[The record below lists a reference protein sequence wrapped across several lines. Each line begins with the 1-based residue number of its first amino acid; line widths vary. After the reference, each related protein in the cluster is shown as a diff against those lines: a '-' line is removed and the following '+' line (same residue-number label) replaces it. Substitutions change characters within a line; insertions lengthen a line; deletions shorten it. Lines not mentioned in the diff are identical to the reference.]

1 MITEVTHILL
11 IDDDEDD
18 YILTRDLL
26 KEIPTRKFEIEWI
39 SSYDKGLTEILQDK
53 HDLYLIDYRL
63 GKRTGIDML
72 KSAIAEGCRK
82 PIIMLTGKGD
92 QEIDM
97 QAMRSGAADY
107 LVKGTID
114 SYTLEKSI
122 RYALERASN
131 MEALRMSEAKYRNI
145 FEKSR
150 DVIYITTREGEF
162 LDVNESAYRLF
173 GYTRNELLQMNAK
186 QLYTTQE
193 DRKKFEKEIRQKG
206 EVSDYEVELL
216 TKSGEK
222 LYCLLS
228 SSLQKRSSN
237 MPDTYQ
243 GIIHDITKR
252 KKAERQQVR
261 TEKLMVTGRI
271 ARSIAH
277 EVRNPL
283 TNVNLA
289 IEQLEN
295 EMDIH
300 ETGAKLYLDI
310 IKRNSERIN
319 VLITELLNSSKPSQ
333 LTFEKYSINKLI
345 DESLELAMDRIIL
358 KEIKVSKNYSPDVCE
373 LLVDRDKLKLAF
385 LNIIINAVEIMESEK
400 GMLQL
405 ETEIIDDKCLVRIV
419 DNGPGISQDKI
430 NQLFEP
436 FFTEKSNGMGL
447 GLTTAQ
453 NIIFSHGGSIDVES
467 TLGKGTCFILS
478 FNIN

>member
-1 MITEVTHILL
+1 MIGNVTRILL

-26 KEIPTRKFEIEWI
+26 KEIPTRKFEINWV
-39 SSYDKGLTEILQDK
+39 SSYDEGLKEILKDN

-63 GKRTGIDML
+63 GKRTGIDIL
-72 KSAIAEGCRK
+72 KASIKEGCRK

-92 QEIDM
+92 QQIDI

-107 LVKGTID
+107 LIKGTID
-114 SYTLEKSI
+114 SYTLEKAI
-122 RYALERASN
+122 RYALERTSN
-131 MEALRMSEAKYRNI
+131 MEALRMSENKYRNI

-150 DVIYITTREGEF
+150 DVIYITTRDGEF
-162 LDVNESAYRLF
+162 LDVNESAFRLF

-186 QLYTTQE
+186 QLYVHQD

-206 EVSDYEVELL
+206 EVSDYEVELK
-216 TKSGEK
+216 TKSGDTV
-222 LYCLLS
+222 YCLLS
-228 SSLQKRSSN
+228 SSLQKRSN
-237 MPDTYQ
+237 HTPETYQ

-289 IEQLEN
+289 LEQLEN
-295 EMDIH
+295 EMH
-300 ETGAKLYLDI
+300 TEESSSQLYLDI

-333 LTFEKYSINKLI
+333 LNFMKYSINKLL

-358 KEIKVSKNYSPDVCE
+358 KEIKVAKNYSPDVCE
-373 LLVDRDKLKLAF
+373 LPVDREKLKLAF
-385 LNIIINAVEIMESEK
+385 LNIIINAVEVMETER
-400 GMLQL
+400 GELRL
-405 ETEIIDDKCLVRIV
+405 ETDLKDEKCVIKII
-419 DNGPGISQDKI
+419 DNGPGISHEKL

-436 FFTEKSNGMGL
+436 FFTEKANGMGL

-453 NIIFSHGGSIDVES
+453 NIIYSHGGSIDVES
-467 TLGKGTCFILS
+467 TMGKGTTFILS
-478 FNIN
+478 FNVS

>member
-1 MITEVTHILL
+1 MTSETTNILL

-18 YILTRDLL
+18 FILTKDLL
-26 KEIPTRKFEIEWI
+26 KEIATRKFNIDWV
-39 SSYDKGLTEILQDK
+39 SSYEEGLKEIIRNK
-53 HDLYLIDYRL
+53 YDLYLIDYRL
-63 GKRTGIDML
+63 GKRTGIDIL
-72 KSAIAEGCRK
+72 KTAIIEGNRK

-107 LVKGTID
+107 LVKGSID
-114 SYTLEKSI
+114 AYSLEKSI
-122 RYALERASN
+122 RYALERSSN

-150 DVIYITTREGEF
+150 DVIYITTRDGEF

-186 QLYTTQE
+186 QLYAHQD
-193 DRKKFEKEIRQKG
+193 DRKKFEQEIRQKG
-206 EVSDYEVELL
+206 EVSDYEVELV
-216 TKSGEK
+216 TKTGDK
-222 LYCLLS
+222 IFCLLS
-228 SSLQKRSSN
+228 TSLQKRSN
-237 MPDTYQ
+237 QLPDTYQ

-252 KKAERQQVR
+252 KKTERQQVR

-289 IEQLEN
+289 LEQMEN
-295 EMDIH
+295 DTNGEDNGI
-300 ETGAKLYLDI
+300 KLYLDI

-333 LTFEKYSINKLI
+333 LNFEIYNINKLL

-358 KEIKVSKNYSPDVCE
+358 KEIQVQKNYAADVCD
-373 LLVDRDKLKLAF
+373 LHVDCNKLKLAF
-385 LNIIINAVEIMESEK
+385 LNIIINAVEVMMPSK
-400 GMLQL
+400 GVL
-405 ETEIIDDKCLVRIV
+405 ELKTEMAEDKCMIKIK

-453 NIIFSHGGSIDVES
+453 NIIYSHGGSIDVES
-467 TLGKGTCFILS
+467 NPGEGTTFILS
-478 FNIN
+478 FNSN

>member
-1 MITEVTHILL
+1 MKDDVTHILL

-26 KEIPTRKFEIEWI
+26 KEIPTRLFDIQWTP
-39 SSYDKGLTEILQDK
+39 SYDEGLKEILKDN
-53 HDLYLIDYRL
+53 HHLYLIDYRL
-63 GKRTGIDML
+63 GKRTGIDIL
-72 KSAIAEGCRK
+72 KTAIKEGCRK

-92 QEIDM
+92 QQIDM

-122 RYALERASN
+122 RYALERSAS
-131 MEALRMSEAKYRNI
+131 MEALRRSEAKYRNI

-186 QLYTTQE
+186 QLYSNQA
-193 DRKKFEKEIRQKG
+193 DRKKFEKEIRLKG
-206 EVSDYEVELL
+206 EISDHEVELK
-216 TKSGEK
+216 TKSGDK
-222 LYCLLS
+222 IYCLLS
-228 SSLQKRSSN
+228 SSLQKKSN
-237 MPDTYQ
+237 NTPDTYQ

-295 EMDIH
+295 EIQS
-300 ETGAKLYLDI
+300 EESTSNLYLDI

-333 LTFEKYSINKLI
+333 LIFAKYSINKLLN
-345 DESLELAMDRIIL
+345 ESLELAMDRIIL
-358 KEIKVSKNYSPDVCE
+358 KEIKVVKNYSPLVCE
-373 LLVDRDKLKLAF
+373 LSVDCEKLKLAF
-385 LNIIINAVEIMESEK
+385 LNIIINAVEVMDTDRGVLK
-400 GMLQL
+400 L
-405 ETEIIDDKCLVRIV
+405 ETELQDDKCIIKIV
-419 DNGPGISQDKI
+419 DNGPGISQEKI

-453 NIIFSHGGSIDVES
+453 NIIFSHGGSIDVDS
-467 TLGKGTCFILS
+467 TPGKGTTFILS
-478 FNIN
+478 FDVN